1 MRRAARGFPVGFA
14 GGSDELRVSGLHA
27 QGVEPWCLRPPLR
40 GRSESRPWARGAR
53 ELRSSGRREVPA
65 ASEGR
70 RADIFILLL
79 SRQR

>member
-1 MRRAARGFPVGFA
+1 MSCAAGGFPVGFA
-14 GGSDELRVSGLHA
+14 GGSDELRISGLHA
-27 QGVEPWCLRPPLR
+27 RGAGPWSLRPPLR
-40 GRSESRPWARGAR
+40 GRSESRPSARGAR
-53 ELRSSGRREVPA
+53 ELRGSGRREVPA